1 MLQAK
6 DEGSSRR
13 KGKEVAVD
21 DPLAKTVGEETPF
34 SESDHSE
41 EEEQG
46 CDPNSECAPLIDPW
60 YETHIHFLVVPSD
73 YSPPL
78 SGHVWLSICRRD
90 IEVS

>member
-13 KGKEVAVD
+13 KGKEVTVD
-21 DPLAKTVGEETPF
+21 DPLAKTVGEKTPF
-34 SESDHSE
+34 SKSNHSE

-46 CDPNSECAPLIDPW
+46 CDSNSECPPFIALRYD
-60 YETHIHFLVVPSD
+60 THIHFLVVPSD
-73 YSPPL
+73 YSPPS
-78 SGHVWLSICRRD
+78 SGHEWLSICRCD